1 MYWTEI
7 ATTYRQT
14 LKTSCIWISKV
25 KELDKFDSIF
35 SFEIVN
41 LHVILIFEELKH
53 NIVQMLQIK
62 MLAKEV

>member
-25 KELDKFDSIF
+25 KEDKFDSIF

-53 NIVQMLQIK
+53 NIVPMLQIK

>member
-7 ATTYRQT
+7 VTTYRQT

-25 KELDKFDSIF
+25 KEDKFDSIF

-53 NIVQMLQIK
+53 NIVPMLQIK

>member
-7 ATTYRQT
+7 VTTYRQT

-25 KELDKFDSIF
+25 KEDKFDSIF

-41 LHVILIFEELKH
+41 LHVILNFEELKH
-53 NIVQMLQIK
+53 PILQIK

>member
-7 ATTYRQT
+7 VTTYRQT

-25 KELDKFDSIF
+25 KEDKFDSIF

>member
-1 MYWTEI
+1 MICIGPRLLQHIDKPY
-7 ATTYRQT
+7 
-14 LKTSCIWISKV
+14 CIWISKV

-41 LHVILIFEELKH
+41 LHVILNFEELKH
-53 NIVQMLQIK
+53 PILQIK